1 MVGVGHWWWNR
12 GLGRKESAGYTTVKG
27 QVLNGDQLWTL
38 MEGLEANDLLHYTHL
53 LTGAKFISLSNL
65 LNLCFPGFIAAFY
78 ISLISSY
85 SIHIAFFLH
94 SRVNIRVSQNSWIGS
109 GFWPILDIFMMIRS
123 VKVVSKPP
131 VWGAFKSL
139 PWNSFLYSCLLA

>member
-1 MVGVGHWWWNR
+1 
-12 GLGRKESAGYTTVKG
+12 LGRKESAGYTTVKG

-53 LTGAKFISLSNL
+53 LTGAKFTSLSNL

-85 SIHIAFFLH
+85 SIHIAFFPPKAGY
-94 SRVNIRVSQNSWIGS
+94 IGS
-109 GFWPILDIFMMIRS
+109 
-123 VKVVSKPP
+123 V
-131 VWGAFKSL
+131 
-139 PWNSFLYSCLLA
+139 SFLEKVLHVVEKLRTVNPNLIYGMGKLRNII